1 MLECLWTWAL
11 VTGLTLLV
19 IYIFGTW
26 THDHF
31 SKQNVPSLKPIP
43 LFGNIAPIMF
53 RTMSFPDLVSDIY
66 SRLKGHKYGGFY
78 QLMEP
83 ILLVRDPELIK
94 MVTVRDFEHFVD
106 HQVQIPEDAEP
117 LFGKALFNLGGEQHV
132 AYTVL

>member
-1 MLECLWTWAL
+1 
-11 VTGLTLLV
+11 
-19 IYIFGTW
+19 
-26 THDHF
+26 
-31 SKQNVPSLKPIP
+31 
-43 LFGNIAPIMF
+43 
-53 RTMSFPDLVSDIY
+53 MSFPDLVSDIY

-106 HQVQIPEDAEP
+106 HQVPMPEDAEP